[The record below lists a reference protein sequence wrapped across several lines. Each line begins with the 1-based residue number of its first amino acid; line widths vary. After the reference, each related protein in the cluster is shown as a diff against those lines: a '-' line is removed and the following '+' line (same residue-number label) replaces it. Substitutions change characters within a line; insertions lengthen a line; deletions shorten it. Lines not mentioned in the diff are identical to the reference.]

1 MLQGKYVHHCSAW
14 SNSAMLHSEETTLP
28 RYLSKAGYT
37 TACVGKMHISGPHWM
52 AGFDHRPY
60 GDLRVTRYCFH
71 QPDPPE
77 TANGDWTTH
86 TAGYLPYAGETR
98 IPESLLADSVAT
110 REALGFLL
118 ELNDR
123 DSRQP
128 WFMCVGY
135 SRPHHPLTTPGRYV
149 RRALAGT
156 PPIPDLPDGYPSALH
171 PHDRFIVEDF
181 NLTRFSRE
189 QQWKGLACYYA
200 CIDYLDDC
208 IGELLDGLERNG
220 LLENTYVIYASDHG
234 NMAAEHG
241 LWWKRTYYDACAS
254 VPLIIAGPDLMRDA
268 LVDRPVELVDLF
280 PTICDIADCRRPD
293 NLDGESL
300 LPLCR
305 KDGRNEY
312 KKITARSELI
322 SPKPETAFRMIR
334 DKRWKY
340 VEFAIGPPALF
351 DLEKDPAESLN
362 LLASGAR
369 TDAPVDALRRA
380 LRDGLDWGDLQ
391 AMRNEDLKRW
401 AGIRWEGAW
410 SPVQYQLSDGRI
422 ENADAFLY
430 PDFPY
435 GDQWFQAP
443 EDHVAPPPK

>member
-1 MLQGKYVHHCSAW
+1 LLLSDEHNPHIAGFGGNEHCFTQNLDRLSSRGIRFDAAYCQSPLCVPSRLSMLQGKYVHHCSAW

-208 IGELLDGLERNG
+208 R
-220 LLENTYVIYASDHG
+220 
-234 NMAAEHG
+234 
-241 LWWKRTYYDACAS
+241 
-254 VPLIIAGPDLMRDA
+254 
-268 LVDRPVELVDLF
+268 
-280 PTICDIADCRRPD
+280 
-293 NLDGESL
+293 
-300 LPLCR
+300 
-305 KDGRNEY
+305 
-312 KKITARSELI
+312 
-322 SPKPETAFRMIR
+322 
-334 DKRWKY
+334 
-340 VEFAIGPPALF
+340 
-351 DLEKDPAESLN
+351 
-362 LLASGAR
+362 
-369 TDAPVDALRRA
+369 
-380 LRDGLDWGDLQ
+380 
-391 AMRNEDLKRW
+391 
-401 AGIRWEGAW
+401 
-410 SPVQYQLSDGRI
+410 
-422 ENADAFLY
+422 
-430 PDFPY
+430 
-435 GDQWFQAP
+435 
-443 EDHVAPPPK
+443 